1 MRINTNISALNAYRN
16 LTQTNNAVSSSMEKL
31 SSGFRINRAADD
43 AAGLGI
49 ANKLRGDIRAMNQAS
64 RNTEQANSVLQIAE
78 GATSSIQQMLE
89 RMKELATQAGSDSV
103 DAAGRGRINAEF
115 TALRDEITR
124 TVATTKFQGSA
135 LLDGTFGDPG
145 ATLEAADITGLDA
158 SAAAGTYALSVD
170 SSTGALTVTGPSS
183 FSQTVNLADA
193 TFASGTLS
201 FDVTG
206 LGTIA
211 VAADSATDVAS
222 VVAGLDGRGFDITAG
237 TAGSAA
243 TAATATSSATATP
256 GDYTSTTKAFDITI
270 DGATQT
276 ITLDGNYATVADM
289 VTAINGKLDTAFG
302 GTSDVQVAEGTG
314 ADAGKL
320 VWTQTSTGS
329 THSFSVTDTDGVVGG
344 DIANTA
350 GTDAVAATSPS
361 VTADSITGNPAGEQ
375 ASFLVGTSGAYD
387 TDDLIKLDAI
397 DLSVASLGI
406 DTADLSTADGARSAL
421 TSIDT
426 AMDTVNETLGD
437 IGASQNRIGYAMS
450 NLKTSIQ
457 NFTAAESVIRDVD
470 MAEEMTKFSKNNILA
485 QAGTAMLAQA
495 NQSAQG
501 VLQLLRG

>member
-1 MRINTNISALNAYRN
+1 MRINTNIAALNAYRN
-16 LTQTNNAVSSSMEKL
+16 LSQTNNAVSSSMEKL

-103 DAAGRGRINAEF
+103 DAAGRGRINSEF
-115 TALRDEITR
+115 TALREEITR
-124 TVATTKFQGSA
+124 TVATTKFQGAS
-135 LLDGTFGDPG
+135 LLDGTFGEPG
-145 ATLEAADITGLDA
+145 ASLAAADITSLDA
-158 SAAAGTYALSVD
+158 SVAGGTYSLSVNATSGD
-170 SSTGALTVTGPSS
+170 LTVTGPGS
-183 FSQTVNLADA
+183 FSQTVALTAA
-193 TFASGTLS
+193 TYDSGTGKLS

-211 VAADSATDVAS
+211 VAADSATDAAS

-237 TAGSAA
+237 VAGSTASAGTA
-243 TAATATSSATATP
+243 TAAAAATSGDYSLLANNKDFDISVDGTAT
-256 GDYTSTTKAFDITI
+256 
-270 DGATQT
+270 T
-276 ITLDGNYATVADM
+276 ITLDGNYADLGAMITDINAKLSAASIDVTVADD
-289 VTAINGKLDTAFG
+289 G
-302 GTSDVQVAEGTG
+302 S
-314 ADAGKL
+314 GKL
-320 VWTQTSTGS
+320 VWTQGTAEAAD
-329 THSFSVTDTDGVVGG
+329 FAVTDTDGVLGG
-344 DIANTA
+344 DVTFSGA
-350 GTDAVAATSPS
+350 DAVTASSPS

-375 ASFLVGTSGAYD
+375 ASFLVGASGAYG
-387 TDDLIKLDAI
+387 TDDLITLDAI
-397 DLSVASLGI
+397 NLSVASLGI
-406 DTADLSTADGARSAL
+406 DASDLSTADGARTAL
-421 TSIDT
+421 ASIDS